1 MVAIT
6 KLTAALCGL
15 VPLLGTA
22 LGQGNS
28 TDWPLHDDGLTDL
41 VEWDHYSFHV
51 NGQRLFVF
59 SGEFHYWRYP
69 VPELWK
75 DLLEKVKAAGF
86 NAFSIYNHWG
96 YHEATP
102 GSLDFESGAHN
113 FTSIMTLAKDLGL
126 YMIIRPGPYV
136 NAEANAGGFP
146 LWITTG
152 AYGALRDNDTRY
164 TDAWTPYWSTV
175 SQIIAPHLITNGGN
189 VVLFQIENELGNQ
202 WIDIE
207 NRTDNVAAQE
217 YMQLLENTARDNGIN
232 VPLTH
237 NLPNMNGYSWSK
249 DFSNATGNVDV
260 VGLDSYPSCWS
271 CNLSECTSTNGEYV
285 AFQTAEYYDYFT
297 VQSPTQPNFM
307 PEFQGGSYNPWGGP
321 QGGCPGDIGAD
332 FANLFYRNLIY
343 QRVSA
348 ISLYMLFG
356 GTSWGWHAAPV
367 VATSY
372 DYSSPISENRAIG
385 SKYYETKLLTQF
397 TRVASGLSKTDR
409 LGNSTSYSSNP
420 AITVSELRNPDTG
433 AAFYVT
439 QHDYSPSSTTETF
452 TLNVSTS
459 AGNFTIPRYGSTI
472 TINGHQSKIIVTDFA
487 FGAKTLLYST
497 AEVLTYAIIDG
508 KEVLALWVPTGE
520 SGEFTID
527 GVNSAKL
534 TTCNGCANV
543 SIIPGASN
551 VTVSF
556 MQNAGMSTVELADGS
571 KVVLLDRSAAYL
583 FWSPSLDNNP
593 LTAGND
599 TVLVQ
604 GPYLVRS
611 ATIEDNSLQL
621 TGDTANATK
630 ITIFAPQA
638 VSSVSWNGKE
648 LEYESAECGALVA
661 QLTAEAQFD
670 LPELSGWKYT
680 DSLPEVTSNYS
691 ATSNA
696 WISATNSNTSNP
708 TVPALNNPVLYVD
721 DYHIH
726 VGNHIYRATF
736 STTSEPPTGV
746 FLNITGGTAFGYSAW
761 LNGNFIGSWLGLS
774 YIDTEAT
781 TFSFSNASLATEG
794 DNVLV
799 IVMDNSGHDQRT
811 AALNPRGIFNATL
824 VGDGAYSFD
833 EWKIAGTAGR
843 ENVLDPV
850 RGPINEGGLWAERA
864 GVHLPGFS
872 DDNFTAVDA
881 NSTSLSLEGAG
892 IRVFRTVVPLSVP
905 AGLDVSIS
913 FRLTAP
919 SNTTFVSDQGYTNQL
934 RSLLFVNGY
943 QYGRFNPY
951 IGNQIDFPVPP
962 GILNYNGDNT
972 IAVTLW
978 SQSAEGAELS
988 IDWNVEYVHESSYD
1002 MLFNGD
1008 YLRPNWTEERLDWL

>member
-1 MVAIT
+1 
-6 KLTAALCGL
+6 
-15 VPLLGTA
+15 
-22 LGQGNS
+22 
-28 TDWPLHDDGLTDL
+28 
-41 VEWDHYSFHV
+41 
-51 NGQRLFVF
+51 
-59 SGEFHYWRYP
+59 
-69 VPELWK
+69 
-75 DLLEKVKAAGF
+75 
-86 NAFSIYNHWG
+86 
-96 YHEATP
+96 
-102 GSLDFESGAHN
+102 
-113 FTSIMTLAKDLGL
+113 MTLANDLGL

-202 WIDIE
+202 WTDIE
-207 NRTDNVAAQE
+207 NRTENVAAQE

-285 AFQTAEYYDYFT
+285 AFQTAEYYE
-297 VQSPTQPNFM
+297 TQPNFM

-459 AGNFTIPRYGSTI
+459 AGALTIPRYGSTI
-472 TINGHQSKIIVTDFA
+472 TMNGHQSKIIVTDFA
-487 FGAKTLLYST
+487 FGAKSLLYST
-497 AEVLTYAIIDG
+497 AEVLTYATIDG

-527 GVNSAKL
+527 GVNSADL

-543 SIIPGASN
+543 SIIPGATN

-621 TGDTANATK
+621 TGDIANATK

-638 VSSVSWNGKE
+638 VSSVSWNGKD
-648 LEYESAECGALVA
+648 LEFESADCGALVA
-661 QLTAEAQFD
+661 QLTAEAQFN
-670 LPELSGWKYT
+670 LPELSGWKYA
-680 DSLPEVTSNYS
+680 DSLPEIT
-691 ATSNA
+691 T
-696 WISATNSNTSNP
+696 ATNTNTSNP
-708 TVPALNNPVLYVD
+708 TIPALNNPVLYVD

-736 STTSEPPTGV
+736 SATSEPPTGV

-761 LNGNFIGSWLGLS
+761 LNGDFIGSWLGLS
-774 YIDTEAT
+774 YIDVEAT

-794 DNVLV
+794 DNVLI

-824 VGDGAYSFD
+824 VGGGTYSFD

-872 DDNFTAVDA
+872 DDNFTAVDS
-881 NSTSLSLEGAG
+881 NSTLLSLAGAG

-905 AGLDVSIS
+905 AGLDVSVS

-978 SQSAEGAELS
+978 SQSADGAELS

-1002 MLFNGD
+1002 MLFDGD
-1008 YLRPNWTEERLDWL
+1008 YLRPNWTEERLDWV